1 LNEDIIN
8 KIVGTLVGMAKG
20 KYPSYTNLSA
30 LGWLK
35 TLFSFFRAQIDGRG
49 SKGQKLLFKKIIL
62 ERFDEILESI
72 LLLMSHE

>member
-1 LNEDIIN
+1 M
-8 KIVGTLVGMAKG
+8 TKG
-20 KYPSYTNLSA
+20 KYQSLTILSA

-35 TLFSFFRAQIDGRG
+35 TLFSFFRSQVE
-49 SKGQKLLFKKIIL
+49 SKIKGKLLFKKIIL